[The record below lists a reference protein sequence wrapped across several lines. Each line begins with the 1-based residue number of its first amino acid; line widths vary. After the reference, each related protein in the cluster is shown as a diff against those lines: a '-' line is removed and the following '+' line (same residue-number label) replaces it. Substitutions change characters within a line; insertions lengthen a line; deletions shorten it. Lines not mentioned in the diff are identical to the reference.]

1 MALNTTK
8 EEAIKLALN
17 SAKRLMNKFPNSSLE
32 DCLNYFKPAFK
43 NYFNEN
49 NKNYRELYQ
58 LALDAFKE
66 EWRDLKS
73 EKKVFN

>member
-8 EEAIKLALN
+8 EEAVKLALN
-17 SAKRLMNKFPNSSLE
+17 SAKRLVNKFPNSSLE
-32 DCLNYFKPAFK
+32 DGLSYFKPTFK

-66 EWRDLKS
+66 EWSDLKS